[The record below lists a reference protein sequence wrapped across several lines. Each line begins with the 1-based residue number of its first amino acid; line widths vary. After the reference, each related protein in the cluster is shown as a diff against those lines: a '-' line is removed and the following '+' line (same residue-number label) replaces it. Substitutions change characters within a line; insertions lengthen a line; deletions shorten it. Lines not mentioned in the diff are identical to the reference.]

1 MKVIVVIIAIILSSC
16 ATTIPLVVKMPL
28 PPELILPK
36 INGDLL
42 QCLTDNAYS
51 NIVKRDKLQSQR
63 RATLRQIIM
72 STH

>member
-1 MKVIVVIIAIILSSC
+1 MKIIVVIIVIILSSC

-36 INGDLL
+36 INGDSL

-63 RATLRQIIM
+63 RTTLRQIIM